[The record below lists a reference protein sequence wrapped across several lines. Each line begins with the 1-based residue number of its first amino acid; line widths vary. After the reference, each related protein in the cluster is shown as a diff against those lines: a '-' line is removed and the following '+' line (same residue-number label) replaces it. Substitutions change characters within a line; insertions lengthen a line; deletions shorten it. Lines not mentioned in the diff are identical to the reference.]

1 MHIMKNLIIFCLS
14 FIVFGGCKKNEP
26 VSICDGLLKQGSAD
40 KAQLLG
46 KWDFA
51 AFAYSSDGIKLKNEI
66 PITSCGYWNGT
77 GNIIVTD
84 TNRIEC
90 RYNNEFYFRYSLS
103 NSNNITLT
111 LNGSTYINPMCQEIE
126 IENALGNALCFV
138 VKEKQL
144 LIHYKEQNHM
154 NILILNKN
162 E

>member
-1 MHIMKNLIIFCLS
+1 MKNIIIFCLS
-14 FIVFGGCKKNEP
+14 LIVFGGCKKNEP

-46 KWDFA
+46 QWEFA
-51 AFAYSSDGIKLKNEI
+51 AFAFSSDGINIKNEI
-66 PITSCGYWNGT
+66 PITSCGYWDGT

-84 TNRIEC
+84 SGRVDCN
-90 RYNNEFYFRYSLS
+90 YNNLFHFRYSLS
-103 NSNNITLT
+103 NSNIIALT
-111 LNGSTYINPMCQEIE
+111 PNGSTKINYMCQEVE
-126 IENALGNALCFV
+126 IRDALSNAMCFA
-138 VKEKQL
+138 VKNKQL